1 MGISSQKKHHKS
13 KPGRLVIQRLIDA
26 AGSAV
31 LRPLCRPLPDVKR
44 LLVVRTGHAADVF
57 LSTAILPHLRAAFPK
72 ADIRFMTGAK
82 AGACLRTNP
91 YIDGVIL
98 CGRTSREGIGGV
110 LGWSLSAVVSFFS
123 AVLRMRRTPNDL
135 VIDLCTEPGYSI
147 PALYP
152 GRPRY
157 MIGFS
162 TAGYGFLLDKAVE
175 NGQGTHELE
184 RLSDMLGALGIDPS
198 RRIVKPEFH
207 ISKAVE
213 SECRETLEEIG
224 LSDREPFVFIH
235 TGSGALNARWR
246 RERWQ
251 EVADRIGREYGLRT
265 VVYDTFYGDIRGCIK
280 LPSLVSFELLAAA
293 AKMAELFVGIEPLH
307 AYLAASFGTPA
318 VLLWSG
324 INDAAGTRLP
334 GGSVSLVRKNLP
346 CSPCFRKKGCADMS
360 CMEITSEECMREARG
375 HLDSLRASKVVRLRR

>member
-1 MGISSQKKHHKS
+1 MGISPQKKYLKS

-31 LRPLCRPLPDVKR
+31 LRPLCRPLPEVKR
-44 LLVVRTGHAADVF
+44 LLVVRTGPAADVF

-110 LGWSLSAVVSFFS
+110 LGWSLSAATSFFS
-123 AVLRMRRTPNDL
+123 AVLRMRRTPHDL
-135 VIDLCTEPGYSI
+135 VIDLRTEPGYSI

-175 NGQGTHELE
+175 SGQGTHEFE
-184 RLSDMLGALGIDPS
+184 RLADLLGALGIDAS

-213 SECRETLEEIG
+213 SECRETLEDLG
-224 LSDREPFVFIH
+224 LSGAEPFVFIH
-235 TGSGALNARWR
+235 TGSGAMNARWKK
-246 RERWQ
+246 ERWQ

-280 LPSLVSFELLAAA
+280 LPALVSFEVLAAA
-293 AKMAELFVGIEPLH
+293 AKMAELFIGIEPLH
-307 AYLAASFGTPA
+307 AYLAASFGTPS
-318 VLLWSG
+318 VLIRSG
-324 INDAAGTRLP
+324 VSDDAYIIPP
-334 GGSVSLVRKNLP
+334 GSSLSIVKKSMPCAP
-346 CSPCFRKKGCADMS
+346 CSRKRGCQDMS
-360 CMEITSEECMREARG
+360 CMNITSEECMMAVRRP
-375 HLDSLRASKVVRLRR
+375 LDDRIASKVVRLRR